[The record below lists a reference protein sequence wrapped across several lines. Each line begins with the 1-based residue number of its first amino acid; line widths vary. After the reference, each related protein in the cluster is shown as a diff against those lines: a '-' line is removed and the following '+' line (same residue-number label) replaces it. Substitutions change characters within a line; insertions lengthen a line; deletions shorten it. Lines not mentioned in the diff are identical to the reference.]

1 MSEAPITETDLQ
13 AYADGR
19 LEPKRRM
26 AVEAWLATRPEE
38 AERIADYRKLAKE
51 LRGIYDPV
59 MAETLPSR
67 FVRKRVQWRRF
78 AFAACWMLVGL
89 LIGTLS
95 GWEFH
100 ESRPTAASAS
110 DVGVAM
116 ARRAAIAHA
125 TYSPEVRHPV
135 EVGADQEAHLVAWL
149 SKRLGVPLRV
159 PQLDEVGYSLV
170 GGRLLPGD
178 PIPVANFMYQTQK
191 GARITLYVRTEVAG
205 NRETAFRY
213 AEEGRV
219 RVFYWVDRKM
229 GYALSSGD
237 ISKDELLKVANTV
250 YQQLN
255 P

>member
-1 MSEAPITETDLQ
+1 MSEAPITESELQ

-51 LRGIYDPV
+51 LRSIYDPV
-59 MAETLPSR
+59 TTETLPPR
-67 FVRKRVQWRRF
+67 FLHKRVQWKRY
-78 AFAACWMLVGL
+78 ALVAGWTMIGV
-89 LIGTLS
+89 LIGALA
-95 GWEFH
+95 GWELH
-100 ESRPTAASAS
+100 ESRSNSAANS
-110 DVGVAM
+110 DMGAAM

-135 EVGADQEAHLVAWL
+135 EVTADQEAHLIAWL
-149 SKRLGVPLRV
+149 SKRLGASLRA
-159 PQLDEVGYSLV
+159 PQLEDAGYSLV

-178 PIPVANFMYQTQK
+178 TGPVAHFMYQTQK
-191 GARITLYVRTEVAG
+191 GARITLYVRTDVVG

-237 ISKDELLKVANTV
+237 IGKDELFKLANIV